1 MSLHSSISAAATTTM
16 NDPDQPS
23 AKRLKFADPIETT
36 STKKDTPKKSR
47 EDLPPIGS
55 ERWKE
60 LKRASH
66 SQVERRRRD
75 NITDCINELAKL
87 VPTERRQKEAT
98 LRAAVDFIKG
108 AKEQHDVNI
117 RKWTLD
123 RIVSDQAVR
132 QLEEQVEIY
141 KAKYEKLRK
150 AVQDAGHGDLC
161 VDSDTEKEPSPA
173 L

>member
-1 MSLHSSISAAATTTM
+1 LISSTTTTTTAT
-16 NDPDQPS
+16 NDSDQPS

-36 STKKDTPKKSR
+36 STIKSR

-108 AKEQHDVNI
+108 AKEQHEVNV

-123 RIVSDQAVR
+123 KLVSDQTIR
-132 QLEEQVEIY
+132 QLEEQLEIY
-141 KAKYEKLRK
+141 KAKYENLLKV
-150 AVQDAGHGDLC
+150 VQDAGHGDLC
-161 VDSDTEKEPSPA
+161 ADSNTEKEPSPA